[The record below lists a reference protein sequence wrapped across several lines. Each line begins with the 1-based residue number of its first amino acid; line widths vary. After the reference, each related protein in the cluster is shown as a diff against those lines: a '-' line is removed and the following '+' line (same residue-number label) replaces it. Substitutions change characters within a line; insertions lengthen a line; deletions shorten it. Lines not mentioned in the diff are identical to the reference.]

1 VQFSSSLHS
10 GEGAG
15 VCRSASRLAINCDVN
30 CSFHKAQTSL
40 SRLLRQ
46 TLRFPPYL
54 KGTNP
59 VHVVVRSRINSHFTH
74 MSSKR
79 GWSRPLSRRPCRC
92 PRRQLSKRVP
102 HPLAGSNRGDSDEV
116 LSKRMA
122 TGGKSQA
129 VVLLTQQLKG
139 ERTAEGCAGKRRRS
153 ARGPQPVNARSDR
166 LPRLLHARRAQ
177 QTACGGLLCRSR

>member
-1 VQFSSSLHS
+1 M
-10 GEGAG
+10 
-15 VCRSASRLAINCDVN
+15 CRSASRLAINCDVN
-30 CSFHKAQTSL
+30 CSFQGANLPFASPAPNPPISSL
-40 SRLLRQ
+40 
-46 TLRFPPYL
+46 L
-54 KGTNP
+54 KGNKSCSRRCTAD
-59 VHVVVRSRINSHFTH
+59 VRSRINSHFTH

>member
-1 VQFSSSLHS
+1 
-10 GEGAG
+10 
-15 VCRSASRLAINCDVN
+15 
-30 CSFHKAQTSL
+30 
-40 SRLLRQ
+40 
-46 TLRFPPYL
+46 
-54 KGTNP
+54 
-59 VHVVVRSRINSHFTH
+59 
-74 MSSKR
+74 M
-79 GWSRPLSRRPCRC
+79 
-92 PRRQLSKRVP
+92 P